1 MLKGLKKIVSV
12 ADQLAFGLSAVSLTL
27 LTVVAV
33 FCRFVLNN
41 PIQWVEEVQMIL
53 VVWSVFFGGSIAIR
67 EKGHIAVDI
76 FFDMLPAFMKKI
88 VDVLIWIIVAV
99 AIGYIGKLEVD
110 RVTELMRSG
119 LRTPILG
126 IPSAMEYIGVVI
138 ACALMLVSHIID
150 GIETFI
156 CKQGKEEHTDE

>member
-12 ADQLAFGLSAVSLTL
+12 ADQLAFGISAVTLTL

-33 FCRFVLNN
+33 FFRFVLNN

-76 FFDMLPAFMKKI
+76 FFDMLPEFVKKI
-88 VDVLIWIIVAV
+88 IDVLIWVIVAV
-99 AIGYIGKLEVD
+99 AIAYIGKLEID
-110 RVTELMRSG
+110 RVGELMKSG
-119 LRTPILG
+119 LRTPILS
-126 IPSAMEYIGVVI
+126 IPSAVEYIGVVI
-138 ACALMLVSHIID
+138 ACGLMLVSHIID
-150 GIETFI
+150 GIETYI
-156 CKQGKEEHTDE
+156 YKQEKEEHADE